1 MLSEE
6 MSVMR
11 RRDCLGKAA
20 AMILAAVA
28 VLVGGCG
35 AERARPRV
43 VLIGIDGADWAIIDS
58 LAAEGRLPHLS
69 ALRARGVSGPIAT
82 VADIP
87 LSPVIWTSV
96 ATGKRADKHGITW
109 FMVDRQDG
117 TRAPVRSHNRKTKA
131 LWNILA
137 ENERVPISVGWWATY
152 PAEDVGEGVVVS
164 DAVGFHGFGGTAR
177 GDEPAGKTHPPE
189 LFREVYALFPAEQQI
204 SPDFA
209 RRFIHLSPEEYRE
222 KMFDPGRYARHDP
235 ENPIHLFQQYAVTAQ
250 GYAAIAERLLES
262 RPYDLFLVYFEQVD
276 SFSHLFM
283 KYAPPRLAWIEAADF
298 ERYRDAVAEWYVYQ
312 DELLGRLLERID
324 LDTTA
329 VVVASDHGFKTGE
342 RRIRSEETVDVRR
355 ARFDHEP
362 EGILLAAGP
371 QIRHSATIDGASV
384 LDIAPTLLH
393 YLGLPVAKDMDGKVL
408 EDLFEP
414 GFRQAHAIRYVASYE
429 DPSGPESASEPAE
442 EYAAEDLEENLAA
455 LRTLGYV
462 EEESEESSP
471 EIHNSL
477 GVVHMAAGDLDAAR
491 AEFEKALALD
501 AGNAEALINLGE
513 IAEQRGDHAEAQRLA
528 ARALSADPN
537 SPAAMAQL
545 GELAGKRGELDEA
558 IRLFQ
563 QALALDDSRSRIFM
577 GLGDALRQA
586 GRYPE
591 AEQAFR
597 RVLELEPDS
606 FEARFNLAVTAS
618 DQGHDDQAR
627 GLYEESLSLQP
638 RHALAAS
645 AHNNLAGIHLARG
658 DREAAI
664 ANFEQAVALE
674 PDHFESNRNLGLQYL
689 EMGRGDEAI
698 ARLEAA
704 AAIDA
709 THEETNTGLGVAYMR
724 AGRTADAYR
733 IFLLVRR
740 LYPQNWKAPLGL
752 ALLHTYVD
760 RSEDA
765 RQLLDEALELGGAQ
779 ARKEANAS
787 PALAELL
794 EPSPASD

>member
-1 MLSEE
+1 
-6 MSVMR
+6 MR
-11 RRDCLGKAA
+11 GGELRRGAA
-20 AMILAAVA
+20 ALVLAAVA
-28 VLVGGCG
+28 IVVGGCG
-35 AERARPRV
+35 AERARPRAV
-43 VLIGIDGADWAIIDS
+43 VIGIDGADWTLIDA
-58 LAAEGRLPHLS
+58 LADEGRLPHLS

-82 VADIP
+82 LADIP
-87 LSPVIWTSV
+87 LSPVIWTSI

-109 FMVDRQDG
+109 FMVDRPDG

-137 ENERVPISVGWWATY
+137 EQERVPVSVGWWATY

-164 DAVGFHGFGGTAR
+164 DAIGFHGFGRTAR
-177 GDEPAGKTHPPE
+177 GDVPAGKTHPPE
-189 LFREVYALFPAEQQI
+189 LFEEVYALVPAEQQI

-222 KMFDPGRYARHDP
+222 TMFDPGRYARHDP

-250 GYAAIAERLLES
+250 GYAAIAEQMLEN

-283 KYAPPRLAWIEAADF
+283 KYAPPRLAWIDEADF
-298 ERYRDAVAEWYVYQ
+298 ERYRDVVSEWYVYQ
-312 DELLGRLLERID
+312 DELLGRLLARID

-329 VVVASDHGFKTGE
+329 VIVVSDHGFKTGE
-342 RRIRSEETVDVRR
+342 RRIRSEQTVDVNK
-355 ARFDHEP
+355 AHFEHEP
-362 EGILLAAGP
+362 EGIFLAAGP
-371 QIRHSATIDGASV
+371 HIRHAATIEGATM

-414 GFRQAHAIRYVASYE
+414 GFREIHPIRYVVSYE
-429 DPSGPESASEPAE
+429 DPSGSERAPEPAE

-455 LRTLGYV
+455 LHALGYV
-462 EEESEESSP
+462 EEKSEESSP

-477 GVVHMAAGDLDAAR
+477 GLLHMQADDLDAAR
-491 AEFEKALALD
+491 VEFEKALVLD
-501 AGNAEALINLGE
+501 PNNAEALINLGE
-513 IAEQRGDHAEAQRLA
+513 IAEQRGDAAEAQRLA
-528 ARALSADPN
+528 SRALSVDPN
-537 SPAAMAQL
+537 SPAAMGQL
-545 GELAGKRGELDEA
+545 AELAGKRGELDEA
-558 IRLFQ
+558 IRLFE
-563 QALALDDSRSRIFM
+563 QALALNDSDTRILV
-577 GLGDALRQA
+577 GLGDAQRRA
-586 GRYPE
+586 GRYAE

-597 RVLELEPDS
+597 RILELEPDS
-606 FEARFNLAVTAS
+606 FTARFNLAATAS
-618 DQGHDDQAR
+618 DQGRDDEAR

-638 RHALAAS
+638 RHSLAAS
-645 AHNNLAGIHLARG
+645 AHNNLAGICLARG

-664 ANFEQAVALE
+664 AHFEQAAALE
-674 PDHFESNRNLGLQYL
+674 PDHFESNQNLGLQYL
-689 EMGRGDEAI
+689 EMGRVEEAI

-704 AAIDA
+704 AAVDA
-709 THEETNTGLGVAYMR
+709 THEGVNTGLGVAYVR

-733 IFLLVRR
+733 VFLLVRR

-765 RQLLDEALELGGAQ
+765 RKLLDEALELGGAQ

-794 EPSPASD
+794 KSSAASD